1 MISLVTAALRTV
13 LHGMIEDWTATGLM
27 FWNFALITAP
37 LVRARPS
44 LVAIAAFLFAAYVNQ
59 NILGERAMPF
69 RSTCP
74 NRAPA
79 DRPSPE
85 LQVAHLQDQI
95 HALEERVHKYL
106 FYDGT
111 GLRDLASA
119 VSGGRVIPEL
129 TSETCAIEQPGL
141 KAPWYKRWS
150 GQREET
156 GAAVALVG
164 LPPEFAIY
172 PDTQVGSCWPMKGR
186 SGSLGLALI
195 QPAIV
200 TSFTVDHAPRPM
212 TFRYQSALR
221 SGELWGLIEEPFR
234 EGPRS
239 SVSGT
244 EELTLMDAST
254 VLLPDT
260 PRVQGSRYAHSQLVR
275 LASFTFDVDSG
286 PPFQTFNVS
295 EDTLEQLGRIRFS
308 TVVFVVRENWGNDAF
323 TCIYRVRVH
332 SDERMMR

>member
-59 NILGERAMPF
+59 NIL
-69 RSTCP
+69 
-74 NRAPA
+74 A

-260 PRVQGSRYAHSQLVR
+260 PRVQGSRYAHSQLHR
-275 LASFTFDVDSG
+275 
-286 PPFQTFNVS
+286 
-295 EDTLEQLGRIRFS
+295 RIRGS
-308 TVVFVVRENWGNDAF
+308 GKLG
-323 TCIYRVRVH
+323 
-332 SDERMMR
+332 